1 MCLSEVTIGHLC
13 KANVATAFLLPI
25 ILIQAQMTELK
36 IFEKSD
42 FGQIRVNQN
51 EYGEPM
57 FCLADVC
64 KALKL
69 QVQATKSRLSEKG
82 VSSIN
87 TLTNGGVQSL
97 LFINEQNLYKAIF
110 QSRKKEAEKFT
121 DWVTG
126 EVLPTIRKTGKY
138 EVAKPAPDINDP
150 NYLTNRIMVAKFALE
165 ALNMNEVSKLAI
177 VKSISKGYDLPLPE
191 YAPSKGMLKC
201 TTYLLKK
208 IGADCSTRQFNEAL
222 IQMGM
227 VQQNQRA
234 TPRGMKY
241 FKSLTSD
248 GLEFGENMVSP
259 ENPRETQIMLY
270 EDKFSDLFEMYL
282 DHIKF

>member
-1 MCLSEVTIGHLC
+1 M
-13 KANVATAFLLPI
+13 N
-25 ILIQAQMTELK
+25 ELK

-51 EYGEPM
+51 EYGEPL

-69 QVQATKSRLSEKG
+69 QVQNTKSRLSENG
-82 VSSIN
+82 VCSIN
-87 TLTNGGVQSL
+87 LIDSMGRTQTA

-138 EVAKPAPDINDP
+138 EVAKPAPDTNDP

-191 YAPSKGMLKC
+191 YAPSKGVLKC

-241 FKSLTSD
+241 FKSLTSE

-259 ENPRETQIMLY
+259 ENPRKTQIMLY

>member
-1 MCLSEVTIGHLC
+1 
-13 KANVATAFLLPI
+13 
-25 ILIQAQMTELK
+25 MTELK

-42 FGQIRVNQN
+42 FGKIRVNQN
-51 EYGEPM
+51 EYGEPL

-69 QVQATKSRLSEKG
+69 QVQNTKSRLSEKG
-82 VSSIN
+82 VCSIN

-97 LFINEQNLYKAIF
+97 IFINE
-110 QSRKKEAEKFT
+110 
-121 DWVTG
+121 
-126 EVLPTIRKTGKY
+126 
-138 EVAKPAPDINDP
+138 
-150 NYLTNRIMVAKFALE
+150 
-165 ALNMNEVSKLAI
+165 
-177 VKSISKGYDLPLPE
+177 
-191 YAPSKGMLKC
+191 
-201 TTYLLKK
+201 
-208 IGADCSTRQFNEAL
+208 
-222 IQMGM
+222 
-227 VQQNQRA
+227 QNQRA

-270 EDKFSDLFEMYL
+270 EDKFNDLFEMYL

>member
-1 MCLSEVTIGHLC
+1 M
-13 KANVATAFLLPI
+13 N
-25 ILIQAQMTELK
+25 ELK

-51 EYGEPM
+51 EYGEPL

-97 LFINEQNLYKAIF
+97 IFINEQNLYKAIF

-126 EVLPTIRKTGKY
+126 EVLPTIRKNGK
-138 EVAKPAPDINDP
+138 
-150 NYLTNRIMVAKFALE
+150 
-165 ALNMNEVSKLAI
+165 
-177 VKSISKGYDLPLPE
+177 
-191 YAPSKGMLKC
+191 
-201 TTYLLKK
+201 
-208 IGADCSTRQFNEAL
+208 
-222 IQMGM
+222 
-227 VQQNQRA
+227 
-234 TPRGMKY
+234 

>member
-1 MCLSEVTIGHLC
+1 MKDLINNSETQRMTSLQIAETTKKNHKEILRAIRNME
-13 KANVATAFLLPI
+13 KAWENVNGRKFALVEYKDEKGQLRPCYSLTKTESLYIATKFNDEARARLILRWEALEKGEAKPI
-25 ILIQAQMTELK
+25 IQQP
-36 IFEKSD
+36 S
-42 FGQIRVNQN
+42 
-51 EYGEPM
+51 P
-57 FCLADVC
+57 
-64 KALKL
+64 
-69 QVQATKSRLSEKG
+69 
-82 VSSIN
+82 
-87 TLTNGGVQSL
+87 
-97 LFINEQNLYKAIF
+97 
-110 QSRKKEAEKFT
+110 T
-121 DWVTG
+121 D
-126 EVLPTIRKTGKY
+126 
-138 EVAKPAPDINDP
+138 A

-191 YAPSKGMLKC
+191 YAPSKGVLKC

-234 TPRGMKY
+234 TPRGMRY
-241 FKSLTSD
+241 FKSLTSE